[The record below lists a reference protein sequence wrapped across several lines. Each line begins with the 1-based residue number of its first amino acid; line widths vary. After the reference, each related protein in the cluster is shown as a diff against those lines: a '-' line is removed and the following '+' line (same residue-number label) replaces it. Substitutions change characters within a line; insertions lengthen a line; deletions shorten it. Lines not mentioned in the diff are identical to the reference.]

1 MIKQK
6 ETCLE
11 KNGKQIV
18 KLRSSSIK
26 FKNYFKQIAAPFK
39 ICTDF
44 ESFLKGV
51 RGSDRNK
58 STLYTQNITNEFLA
72 VLLIKLFAL
81 MINLVHKLFFTK
93 EKMQSLNLLKQFLK
107 NIIIAN
113 KLTKNHLNKNL
124 VLSSE
129 DEQRFQSSNKC

>member
-1 MIKQK
+1 
-6 ETCLE
+6 
-11 KNGKQIV
+11 
-18 KLRSSSIK
+18 
-26 FKNYFKQIAAPFK
+26 
-39 ICTDF
+39 
-44 ESFLKGV
+44 
-51 RGSDRNK
+51 
-58 STLYTQNITNEFLA
+58 
-72 VLLIKLFAL
+72 

-129 DEQRFQSSNKC
+129 DEQRFQSSNKCQICNKLFDVGDNIVRDHYHILEKYRD

>member
-1 MIKQK
+1 MTKQK

-18 KLRSSSIK
+18 KLRSASIK

-39 ICTDF
+39 IYGDF

-58 STLYTQNITNEFLA
+58 STLYT
-72 VLLIKLFAL
+72 
-81 MINLVHKLFFTK
+81 
-93 EKMQSLNLLKQFLK
+93 
-107 NIIIAN
+107 
-113 KLTKNHLNKNL
+113 
-124 VLSSE
+124 
-129 DEQRFQSSNKC
+129 